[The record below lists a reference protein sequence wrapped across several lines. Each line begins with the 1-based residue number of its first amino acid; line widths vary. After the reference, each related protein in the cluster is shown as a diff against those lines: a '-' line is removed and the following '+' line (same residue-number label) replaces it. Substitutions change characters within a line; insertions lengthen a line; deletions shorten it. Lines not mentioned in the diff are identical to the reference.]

1 MWRVDSLEK
10 TLMLGG
16 IGDRR
21 RRGWQRMRWLD
32 GITDLIDVSLS
43 ELRELVMDREAW
55 YAAIHGVA
63 KSRTW
68 LSDWNELSSCWRWNQ
83 EAKVRNRG
91 RQETKDK
98 VKKKVLKKSVC
109 QWGGYCYRQLGLS
122 LTGNPLRNRTSELS
136 GLKGQEKLGHLSVDF
151 HSNWWKIEL
160 GANTRPHFRVESR
173 HALAGLIPCR
183 WVFPAEKRQ
192 CRDLS
197 RAAGE
202 LRIWGVWPFDKCLY
216 YKIAR
221 HQFLKSFQ
229 GQ

>member
-1 MWRVDSLEK
+1 MGSQRVRHNWA
-10 TLMLGG
+10 T
-16 IGDRR
+16 
-21 RRGWQRMRWLD
+21 
-32 GITDLIDVSLS
+32 
-43 ELRELVMDREAW
+43 ELNWTEFM
-55 YAAIHGVA
+55 
-63 KSRTW
+63 S
-68 LSDWNELSSCWRWNQ
+68 
-83 EAKVRNRG
+83 
-91 RQETKDK
+91 K
-98 VKKKVLKKSVC
+98 VKPGSKSEKQRQARDLRQGKKSVC

-122 LTGNPLRNRTSELS
+122 LTGNPLRNHTSKLS

-160 GANTRPHFRVESR
+160 GANTRPHFWVEPR

-183 WVFPAEKRQ
+183 WVFPAEKGQ